1 MFLHPCQGSKI
12 RFCYYFEPFQSFS
25 AKLIQN
31 GCIVMVRVRHHSFVM
46 QKFASD
52 SFPVF
57 VWRRT
62 RDSLWVWPF
71 LSSNN
76 GLASILSSWGTYN
89 VDDYCCVH
97 CYRTS
102 ETINLRGKSPYWL
115 LQLGAGE
122 TCKTNHSIMEEREI
136 HKTTKLTVSG
146 INDRAF

>member
-1 MFLHPCQGSKI
+1 MLLFWAISEFFGKI
-12 RFCYYFEPFQSFS
+12 DTKWLYCDGESPSSF
-25 AKLIQN
+25 I
-31 GCIVMVRVRHHSFVM
+31 M

-62 RDSLWVWPF
+62 MDSLWVWPF